1 MNKDKVKE
9 KGKATKKMQEVVAK
23 KDKQIEELTA
33 DLQRLRADF
42 ENYRKRV
49 EVDKQLARDME
60 RQNTIRRL
68 LPVIDNIE
76 RAINHVP
83 ESLMEDQW
91 AQGVVK
97 LPQLLE
103 KELLQLGVVKVCAD
117 PGTIFDPEVHEAVQ
131 MDENAEGETE
141 VVAEELQCG
150 YILDESILRPAMI
163 KVTRK

>member
-1 MNKDKVKE
+1 MNKDKAKE
-9 KGKATKKMQEVVAK
+9 KATKKAQGEVAK

-68 LPVIDNIE
+68 LPLIDNIE
-76 RAINHVP
+76 RAITHVP
-83 ESLMEDQW
+83 ESLAEDQW

-117 PGTIFDPEVHEAVQ
+117 PGTIFDPEVHDAVQ
-131 MDENAEGETE
+131 MDEGAEGETE